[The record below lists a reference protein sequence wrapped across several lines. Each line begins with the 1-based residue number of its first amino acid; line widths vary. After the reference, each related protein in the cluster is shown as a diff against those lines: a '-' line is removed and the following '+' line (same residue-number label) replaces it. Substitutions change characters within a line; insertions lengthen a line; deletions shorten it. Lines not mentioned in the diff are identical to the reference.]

1 MRNYK
6 ITLVAA
12 ILLLSLSIS
21 GVAFG
26 RPRRGE
32 NLHYMVKA
40 KQPIYVHLND
50 FINSSESDQINPGKF
65 KRAVGEALKRR
76 NDMHFELVEDLAGA
90 DIAIN
95 GEIQKYTYSG
105 RDPVDMFIGTWAI
118 VLDMLRTENYV
129 GLTVNYTVKDV
140 KTGKILWSKRS
151 RPSITKSDMSQEE
164 STPLI
169 IKKAA
174 KLFVS
179 KCFARPKKG
188 PPY

>member
-1 MRNYK
+1 MRNHK
-6 ITLVAA
+6 ITLAAA
-12 ILLLSLSIS
+12 ILILSIS
-21 GVAFG
+21 ISGIASG

-40 KQPIYVHLND
+40 KQPIYVHLNN
-50 FINSSESDQINPGKF
+50 FVNSSESDRINPGRF

-76 NDMHFELVEDLAGA
+76 NDMHFELVEDPAEA
-90 DIAIN
+90 DISIN
-95 GEIQKYTYSG
+95 GEIREYTYSG
-105 RDPVDMFIGTWAI
+105 RDPIDMFIGTWAI
-118 VLDMLRTENYV
+118 ALDMLRTENYV
-129 GLTVNYTVKDV
+129 GLVINYNVSDA

-151 RPSITKSDMSQEE
+151 RPSITRSDMPEEE

-179 KCFARPKKG
+179 KCFGRPKKR